1 MLFEGDFNILEVG
14 TGLLS
19 TCHSYR
25 KTLKEY
31 FSGGFSHNIFIY
43 RVLALFSGRRFE
55 GVMKIRIV
63 PAVGGGNP
71 IELEVSPST
80 TIGAIRAKVCAM
92 KKLPPDTTRLTY
104 RGRALKDTETLESI
118 GVQDGDKLILITR
131 TVGG

>member
-1 MLFEGDFNILEVG
+1 MDFNILRGRTNPLHPPFLPENSRRMSFFETSRTIYLYIVWPP
-14 TGLLS
+14 
-19 TCHSYR
+19 
-25 KTLKEY
+25 Y
-31 FSGGFSHNIFIY
+31 FSD
-43 RVLALFSGRRFE
+43 RRLE

-104 RGRALKDTETLESI
+104 RGRALKDVETLESI

>member
-1 MLFEGDFNILEVG
+1 LKDVFFEPSRTIYLYIV
-14 TGLLS
+14 
-19 TCHSYR
+19 R
-25 KTLKEY
+25 PPY
-31 FSGGFSHNIFIY
+31 FSD
-43 RVLALFSGRRFE
+43 RRLE

-92 KKLPPDTTRLTY
+92 KRLPPDTTRLTY
-104 RGRALKDTETLESI
+104 RGRALKDVETLESI

>member
-1 MLFEGDFNILEVG
+1 M
-14 TGLLS
+14 
-19 TCHSYR
+19 
-25 KTLKEY
+25 
-31 FSGGFSHNIFIY
+31 
-43 RVLALFSGRRFE
+43 LALFSGRRFE